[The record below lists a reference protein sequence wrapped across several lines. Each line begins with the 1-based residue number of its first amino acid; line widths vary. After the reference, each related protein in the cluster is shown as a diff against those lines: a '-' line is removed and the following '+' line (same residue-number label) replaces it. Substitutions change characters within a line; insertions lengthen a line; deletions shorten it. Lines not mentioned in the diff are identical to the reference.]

1 MTQPG
6 ATRVE
11 RLAAAAFYAPIGLGA
26 QLVDDLP
33 AVMGKAKQQI
43 ALARFIGKIAV
54 DQGAKQLRER
64 LSPIPV
70 PAERPPEP
78 LRVVEVVPV
87 ATVETAELA
96 TVEAEVLALPDYD
109 QLPAAHIVGK
119 LEGLTQLERDSIELY
134 ETAGRH
140 RRTVLG
146 KLDQLRK
153 AKLSD

>member
-1 MTQPG
+1 M
-6 ATRVE
+6 
-11 RLAAAAFYAPIGLGA
+11 
-26 QLVDDLP
+26 
-33 AVMGKAKQQI
+33 
-43 ALARFIGKIAV
+43 
-54 DQGAKQLRER
+54 
-64 LSPIPV
+64 
-70 PAERPPEP
+70 
-78 LRVVEVVPV
+78 EVVPV

>member
-1 MTQPG
+1 MTRPG
-6 ATRVE
+6 TTQVE

-26 QLVDDLP
+26 QLVGDLP
-33 AVMGKAKQQI
+33 ATMSKAKQQI
-43 ALARFIGKIAV
+43 ALARFIGKMAV

-64 LSPIPV
+64 LSPAPL
-70 PAERPPEP
+70 PRERSPEP
-78 LRVVEVVPV
+78 PRVAEDVLV
-87 ATVETAELA
+87 ATAEPAELA
-96 TVEAEVLALPDYD
+96 TVEVEVLALPDYD

-153 AKLSD
+153 A